1 MVGVV
6 VTASLAAHQQPEPAT
21 KPWTVAVIQ
30 KRLTQSGLQTRVDVK
45 VEQPYL
51 SVPGQVLVTPDGTE
65 IQAYI
70 YRTTSAR
77 EADTRKLDPKKAA
90 PPTVQPHWLMPV
102 SLVSNANTALIVLSR
117 DPAMHG
123 RIASLFGSSP
133 SAQTE
138 IEDIVRRFHQALQER
153 DVKSIEVLVDEDL
166 VVFEN
171 GERNDGWADFRDN
184 HLVPELQEPAPQST
198 WELISKSLGRTGL
211 GLHARNHEFCAWDTD
226 GAMER
231 VRARKARRG
240 VEDRVA
246 RLEQGPRQIKAP
258 GAFSRAF
265 HVSAKRFPTRGD
277 RSSGTSPPLRS
288 SSTRA

>member
-1 MVGVV
+1 VLYNGRVKRALLVLMVGVV

-70 YRTTSAR
+70 YSTTSAR

-153 DVKSIEVLVDEDL
+153 DVKSIEVLVDENL

-198 WELISKSLGRTGL
+198 WELIK
-211 GLHARNHEFCAWDTD
+211 
-226 GAMER
+226 
-231 VRARKARRG
+231 VKAS
-240 VEDRVA
+240 A
-246 RLEQGPRQIKAP
+246 EQGWAYTRETMSSARGTRMVLWSVFVLEKR
-258 GAFSRAF
+258 GAEWKIVLLDWSRGR
-265 HVSAKRFPTRGD
+265 AK
-277 RSSGTSPPLRS
+277 
-288 SSTRA
+288 